1 MQCRGAI
8 RRPLAIQRANL
19 SMAGIAG
26 ILGAAFAP
34 FNSVVAKLL
43 SLVFRIARRLI
54 ASIADHAL
62 HQTPDL
68 E

>member
-19 SMAGIAG
+19 LMAGITG
-26 ILGAAFAP
+26 ILSAAFAL
-34 FNSVVAKLL
+34 FNSVVVKLL

-54 ASIADHAL
+54 TSITDHTL